1 MGRFCLSVILF
12 FAGVSLAL
20 ATCGERGGPGY
31 RGPNGKCVSWK
42 TIASVCGHPPET
54 RCTPE
59 QEADGAREVGALQHQ
74 ARQTRRPEDRA
85 NAARGAAL
93 GLMGAGATLAAE
105 AAAAAENEPST
116 IDPETI
122 RVLDGDTIEVG
133 AERKR
138 VRLIGFNAPETE
150 GAACPRERELGLQAS
165 SRLKAL
171 IASEPADLSLV
182 PCACRAGTEGT
193 QACNYGRACGILKVD
208 GVDVGA
214 TLIKEGLAVPF
225 MCGKTRCPP
234 TPRPWCL

>member
-1 MGRFCLSVILF
+1 MGRIWRSVVMF
-12 FAGVSLAL
+12 LACISM
-20 ATCGERGGPGY
+20 ASAACGERGGPGY
-31 RGPNGKCVSWK
+31 RGPDGRCVSWK
-42 TIASVCGHPPET
+42 TIAAVCGHPPET
-54 RCTPE
+54 RCTAE
-59 QEADGAREVGALQHQ
+59 QEADGAREVGGLQHQ

-105 AAAAAENEPST
+105 AATVADNEAAS

-138 VRLIGFNAPETE
+138 VRLIGFNAPETN
-150 GAACPRERELGLQAS
+150 GATCERERDLGLQAS
-165 SRLKAL
+165 RRLSSL
-171 IASEPADLSLV
+171 IASEPAELQLV

-208 GVDVGA
+208 GVDVSK
-214 TLIKEGLAVPF
+214 TLIRERLAVPF
-225 MCGKTRCPP
+225 VCGKTRCPP
-234 TPRPWCL
+234 TPRPWCS

>member
-1 MGRFCLSVILF
+1 MGQIWLSAIF
-12 FAGVSLAL
+12 FLAGITVASA
-20 ATCGERGGPGY
+20 ACGERGGPGY
-31 RGPNGKCVSWK
+31 RGPDGRCVSWK
-42 TIASVCGHPPET
+42 TIAAVCGHPPET
-54 RCTPE
+54 RCTSE

-85 NAARGAAL
+85 NAARGVAL
-93 GLMGAGATLAAE
+93 RLMGAGGMLTAE
-105 AAAAAENEPST
+105 AAAAADNESAA

-138 VRLIGFNAPETE
+138 VRLIGFNAPETN
-150 GAACPRERELGLQAS
+150 GAACQRERDIGLQAS
-165 SRLKAL
+165 QRLSSL
-171 IASEPADLSLV
+171 IASEPADLQLV

-193 QACNYGRACGILKVD
+193 PACNYGRACGILKVD

-225 MCGKTRCPP
+225 VCSKARCPP
-234 TPRPWCL
+234 TPRPWCS